1 MEASCISAE
10 TMKCVVVRMV
20 RYADFLI
27 PSSPFESGFIAN
39 RVVRPRDFFVCEI
52 MQYMGESVQKEPCQ
66 LRQLSPQ
73 AACAGSFGDSHNPS
87 ESKESASDLPSGALS
102 LFGIH

>member
-20 RYADFLI
+20 RYVDFLF
-27 PSSPFESGFIAN
+27 PSSSFKRIYSESRGQAA
-39 RVVRPRDFFVCEI
+39 RFFVCEI
-52 MQYMGESVQKEPCQ
+52 MQYMDDPVHKEPCQ
-66 LRQLSPQ
+66 LRRLSPQ

-87 ESKESASDLPSGALS
+87 ESKESASDLPSEALS

>member
-27 PSSPFESGFIAN
+27 PSSPFKRIYSESRGKAA
-39 RVVRPRDFFVCEI
+39 RFFVCEI
-52 MQYMGESVQKEPCQ
+52 MQYMDDPVQKEPCQ
-66 LRQLSPQ
+66 LRRLSPQ
-73 AACAGSFGDSHNPS
+73 AACTGSFGDSHNPS
-87 ESKESASDLPSGALS
+87 KSKESVSDLPSEALS